1 MQSLVRELKRVVRG
15 IIRRR
20 HRTKILPRASVV
32 FMSPQK
38 CGRTWV
44 RAMISHCYHL
54 TYGTSAQ
61 ELIAYDNFHKVD
73 GRIPIVFFTHIG
85 DEPPAILRRLNPT
98 ALTGQTVI
106 ALIRD
111 PRDAAV
117 SRYYQ
122 EQYRVRHETTNSADG
137 AEPNE
142 IALYDFLLLH
152 PFGLQYYISLIK
164 LLQNIG
170 EAHSSFHIFTYEQ
183 VKNDPGAALALLM
196 LAMGTELPVATID
209 AAVAFASFDNLK
221 RREAEGY
228 FTSSKL
234 RPGNPDDPNSFKV
247 RKGKVG
253 GYREHFSAAEL
264 VIIDALV
271 AAADL
276 GAFGYTGG
284 DATQESRG

>member
-1 MQSLVRELKRVVRG
+1 MQSLVREMKRTVRAV
-15 IIRRR
+15 IRRR
-20 HRTKILPRASVV
+20 HRAAILPRASVV

-73 GRIPIVFFTHIG
+73 ARIPIMFFTHIG

-98 ALTGQTVI
+98 ALAGQTVI

-117 SRYYQ
+117 SRYFQ
-122 EQYRVRHETTNSADG
+122 EEYRVRHDTADSADG
-137 AEPNE
+137 AEPSE
-142 IALYDFLLLH
+142 SALYDFLILH
-152 PFGLQYYISLIK
+152 AFGLQYYISLIK
-164 LLQNIG
+164 ILQSFG
-170 EAHSSFHIFTYEQ
+170 ESHSNFHIFTYEQ

-196 LAMGTELPVATID
+196 LAMGTDLPVATVD

-234 RPGNPDDPNSFKV
+234 RPGNPNEPNSFKV

-264 VIIDALV
+264 ASIDALV
-271 AAADL
+271 AGADL
-276 GAFGYTGG
+276 RAFGYTGG
-284 DATQESRG
+284 EATQETRG

>member
-1 MQSLVRELKRVVRG
+1 MRSLVREMKRTVRG

-20 HRTKILPRASVV
+20 HRTEILPRASVV

-73 GRIPIVFFTHIG
+73 ARIPIVFFTHIG
-85 DEPPAILRRLNPT
+85 DEPPAILRRLDPT
-98 ALTGQTVI
+98 SLAGQTVI

-117 SRYYQ
+117 SRCYQ
-122 EQYRVRHETTNSADG
+122 EQYRVRNGTIDG
-137 AEPNE
+137 VDDDQSSEKS
-142 IALYDFLLLH
+142 LYDFLLLH
-152 PFGLQYYISLIK
+152 PFGLQYYIDMIK
-164 LLQNIG
+164 FLQTFAD
-170 EAHSSFHIFTYEQ
+170 AHSNFHMFTYEQ
-183 VKNDPGAALALLM
+183 IVKDPGATLSLMM
-196 LAMGTELPVATID
+196 LATGTEIPVATID

-228 FTSSKL
+228 FSSSKL
-234 RPGNPDDPNSFKV
+234 RPGNPDDTNSFKV

-253 GYREHFSAAEL
+253 GYREHFTTAEL
-264 VIIDALV
+264 ARIDALV

-276 GAFGYTGG
+276 RAFGYTGG
-284 DATQESRG
+284 DATQETRG